1 MNKLFRRF
9 LAYTIDMMV
18 VILVVQSISGIPQI
32 NPQLDD
38 YNKYYDDYMESYQ
51 SYSSFKQDLKTDFSD
66 KELSIEEYDSLVK
79 EHDLYKEVLD
89 KYYKDNT
96 LTENNYKK
104 LNNQIDGDYNKEY
117 KKVYYQIEKNS
128 ILYFVLY
135 LVVVFAYF
143 VGFNY
148 YTNGQTL
155 GKKLMR
161 LKIVDSKDIEKRV
174 GIWSYIIRAIILYQ
188 VLYYLIKLIGVYT
201 MSADLYYTVTS
212 VFYSVQY
219 YLEMLIVLMSMIR
232 IDGRG
237 PHDLL
242 ARTRVMQY
250 DRKGQEV
257 KDKFDLMLSKKK
269 NDLKKEKKK
278 IIEEPTD
285 EE

>member
-269 NDLKKEKKK
+269 KDLKKEKKK

>member
-79 EHDLYKEVLD
+79 EHALYKEVLD

-269 NDLKKEKKK
+269 KDLKKEKKK